1 MSSGR
6 LVVLV
11 LASVLLSACQSGG
24 GGLVRQD
31 DSQGDRIRELQREL
45 VEARQRAVMAE
56 VEAERLESKVDSLE
70 RELRDARSRA
80 QQAPP
85 ARNAGQVIE
94 DVSINETASRTTI
107 EEVELEEPSPSPT
120 TRATPSPQTTQ
131 TTPPSTPSSTQPPT
145 PAGQTISSG
154 DDESAQSLY
163 DQAYTLFHE
172 KRYAEAESAFGR
184 FLSRH
189 SDSHLADNAQFW
201 IGESR
206 WARGDFSSA
215 LSAFMATVE
224 GYPHGNKVAD
234 ALLKAGRCLEALG
247 QKSRAVAT
255 YEELVTRFPSSA
267 AAISAQERLGD
278 LRR

>member
-1 MSSGR
+1 MSTGR
-6 LVVLV
+6 LVVLA

-24 GGLVRQD
+24 GLIRQD
-31 DSQGDRIRELQREL
+31 NSQAKRIQQLQRDL

-70 RELRDARSRA
+70 RELRDARSRT

-94 DVSINETASRTTI
+94 DVAIDETASRATI
-107 EEVELEEPSPSPT
+107 EEVELEEPESIRPTPGPSP
-120 TRATPSPQTTQ
+120 R
-131 TTPPSTPSSTQPPT
+131 PSTPSASTT
-145 PAGQTISSG
+145 TGQTDPSSDG
-154 DDESAQSLY
+154 ESAQSLY

-172 KRYAEAESAFGR
+172 KRYAEAEAAFGH

-189 SDSHLADNAQFW
+189 ADSHLADNAQFW

-215 LSAFMATVE
+215 LRAFMGTVE

-278 LRR
+278 LR